1 MSFWRRNALK
11 HISGS
16 GSCCWN
22 IITIIA
28 KKSYHKS
35 SWDWEQGRWN
45 AFIPCSHNLFKNDKY
60 FYSLYH
66 FILFDIKRHYTL
78 KQGSCLYA
86 AKLLL
91 FLYLLLWLCGI
102 NLFSF
107 VSWSIANCISFGS
120 STARL
125 RIARREKRSNP
136 QKFRKSKLIL
146 RHRRASKTMVS
157 GIDCGLICFCVF
169 GQLSNVA

>member
-60 FYSLYH
+60 FLFFMSFYIVWYQTTLYP
-66 FILFDIKRHYTL
+66 KV
-78 KQGSCLYA
+78 G
-86 AKLLL
+86 KLLICSPCSFCICFCDFAESIC
-91 FLYLLLWLCGI
+91 FLSCRDL
-102 NLFSF
+102 S
-107 VSWSIANCISFGS
+107 
-120 STARL
+120 
-125 RIARREKRSNP
+125 RIMERSDSAHCRGWAPVCREERSNP